1 MYIIIIA
8 IHGVIIIIM
17 IIIILPWTILS
28 MVLQQFG
35 RLRFD
40 RTLGHGLVQ
49 VGMTQKVFACIY
61 KPPEQNPISV
71 TGQ

>member
-1 MYIIIIA
+1 MYIVIIA
-8 IHGVIIIIM
+8 IHGRIIIIM

-40 RTLGHGLVQ
+40 RTSIINFEVH
-49 VGMTQKVFACIY
+49 F
-61 KPPEQNPISV
+61 S
-71 TGQ
+71 